1 MELYLNEQ
9 KLDITLEDEK
19 TVGDVLRSFEQT
31 ASQNKC
37 ATVGIKIDG
46 KQIEAQDFDKAAD
59 QPIESAKR
67 IDLTVVSEDA
77 VADAFK
83 KASADIKDTV
93 ELLTQIPAQLQN
105 GGDSK
110 AKASIARLADVVDNF
125 CHIIALSTLFP
136 ERFAAINID
145 GKNLSAFFEDFMPIF
160 NDLNGALS
168 NGDTVTLGDLAEY
181 EISPRLTAL
190 AAAVKNI

>member
-83 KASADIKDTV
+83 NAASDIKDTV

-136 ERFAAINID
+136 NRFAAINID

-190 AAAVKNI
+190 AEAVKNI

>member
-1 MELYLNEQ
+1 MEIYLNEQ

-31 ASQNKC
+31 AAQNKC

-46 KQIEAQDFDKAAD
+46 KQIEAQDFDKAAG
-59 QPIESAKR
+59 QPIESASR

-83 KASADIKDTV
+83 NAAGDIKDTV
-93 ELLTQIPAQLQN
+93 ELLTQIPAQLQS

-110 AKASIARLADVVDNF
+110 ARASIARLADVVDNF

-136 ERFAAINID
+136 ERFAAIKID
-145 GKNLSAFFEDFMPIF
+145 DKN
-160 NDLNGALS
+160 
-168 NGDTVTLGDLAEY
+168 
-181 EISPRLTAL
+181 
-190 AAAVKNI
+190 

>member
-1 MELYLNEQ
+1 MEIYLNEQ

-46 KQIEAQDFDKAAD
+46 KQIDAQDFDKAAE

-125 CHIIALSTLFP
+125 CHIIALSTLFQ
-136 ERFAAINID
+136 ERFAAIKID

-190 AAAVKNI
+190 ADAVKNI

>member
-1 MELYLNEQ
+1 MELYLNDQ

-37 ATVGIKIDG
+37 ATIGIKVDG
-46 KQIEAQDFDKAAD
+46 KEIKAEDFDKAAG
-59 QPIESAKR
+59 QPIDSAKR

-83 KASADIKDTV
+83 NAAANIKDTV

-136 ERFAAINID
+136 ARFAAIKID

-190 AAAVKNI
+190 ADAVKNI

>member
-1 MELYLNEQ
+1 MEIFLNGQ

-19 TVGDVLRSFEQT
+19 TVGDVLRSFEHT
-31 ASQNKC
+31 ASQNRC
-37 ATVGIKIDG
+37 ATTGIKIDG
-46 KQIEAQDFDKAAD
+46 NQIEAQDFDKAAA
-59 QPIESAKR
+59 QPIESVKR
-67 IDLTVVSEDA
+67 IDLSVVSEDA

-83 KASADIKDTV
+83 NASAEIKDTV

-110 AKASIARLADVVDNF
+110 AHSTIARLADVVDNF

-136 ERFAAINID
+136 ERFATIKID
-145 GKNLSAFFEDFMPIF
+145 GKNLSAFFEDFMPVF
-160 NDLNGALS
+160 NDLNDALS

-190 AAAVKNI
+190 ASAVKNI

>member
-1 MELYLNEQ
+1 MEIYLNEQ

-31 ASQNKC
+31 ASQYKC

-46 KQIEAQDFDKAAD
+46 KQIDAQDFDKAAE

-83 KASADIKDTV
+83 NASADIKDTV

-136 ERFAAINID
+136 ERFAAIKID

>member
-1 MELYLNEQ
+1 MEIYLNEQ

-46 KQIEAQDFDKAAD
+46 KQIEAQDFDKAAG

-83 KASADIKDTV
+83 NAAGDIKDTV
-93 ELLTQIPAQLQN
+93 ELLTQIPAQLQS

-110 AKASIARLADVVDNF
+110 ARASIARLADVVDNF

-136 ERFAAINID
+136 ERFAAIKID
-145 GKNLSAFFEDFMPIF
+145 DKNLSAFFEDFMPVF

-168 NGDTVTLGDLAEY
+168 SGDTVTLGDLAEY

-190 AAAVKNI
+190 ADAVKNI

>member
-1 MELYLNEQ
+1 MEIYLNEQ

-67 IDLTVVSEDA
+67 IDLTVLSEDA

-136 ERFAAINID
+136 ERFAAIKID

-181 EISPRLTAL
+181 EISPRLTSL
-190 AAAVKNI
+190 AEAVKNI

>member
-1 MELYLNEQ
+1 MEIFLNGQ

-19 TVGDVLRSFEQT
+19 TVGDVLRSFERT
-31 ASQNKC
+31 ASQNRC
-37 ATVGIKIDG
+37 ATTGIKIDG
-46 KQIEAQDFDKAAD
+46 NQIEAQDFDKAAA
-59 QPIESAKR
+59 QPIESVKR
-67 IDLTVVSEDA
+67 IDLSVVSEDA

-83 KASADIKDTV
+83 NASAEIKDTV

-110 AKASIARLADVVDNF
+110 AHSTIARLADVVDNF

-136 ERFAAINID
+136 ERFATIKID
-145 GKNLSAFFEDFMPIF
+145 GKNLSAFFEDFMPVF
-160 NDLNGALS
+160 NDLNDALS

-190 AAAVKNI
+190 ASAVKNI

>member
-9 KLDITLEDEK
+9 KLDITLENEK

-37 ATVGIKIDG
+37 ATIGIKVDG
-46 KQIEAQDFDKAAD
+46 KEIKAEDFDKAAD
-59 QPIESAKR
+59 QPIDSAKR

-83 KASADIKDTV
+83 NAAANIKDTV

-136 ERFAAINID
+136 ARFTAIKID
-145 GKNLSAFFEDFMPIF
+145 GKDLSAFFEDFMPVF

-190 AAAVKNI
+190 ADAVKNI

>member
-1 MELYLNEQ
+1 MEIYLNEQ

-46 KQIEAQDFDKAAD
+46 KQIDAQDFDKAAE

-77 VADAFK
+77 VADASK
-83 KASADIKDTV
+83 NASADIKDTV
-93 ELLTQIPAQLQN
+93 ELLTQIPAQLQS

-110 AKASIARLADVVDNF
+110 ARASIARLADVVDNF

-136 ERFAAINID
+136 ERFAAIKID
-145 GKNLSAFFEDFMPIF
+145 GKNLSAFFEDFMPVF

-168 NGDTVTLGDLAEY
+168 SGDTVTLGDLAEY

-190 AAAVKNI
+190 ADAVKNI

>member
-1 MELYLNEQ
+1 MEIYLNEQ

-46 KQIEAQDFDKAAD
+46 KQIDAQDFDKAAG

-83 KASADIKDTV
+83 NASADIKDTV
-93 ELLTQIPAQLQN
+93 ELLTQIPAQLQS

-110 AKASIARLADVVDNF
+110 ARASIARLADVVDNF

-136 ERFAAINID
+136 ERFAAIKID
-145 GKNLSAFFEDFMPIF
+145 GKNLSAFFEDFMPVF

-168 NGDTVTLGDLAEY
+168 SGDTVTLGDLAEY

-190 AAAVKNI
+190 ADAVKNI

>member
-1 MELYLNEQ
+1 MNEQ

-46 KQIEAQDFDKAAD
+46 KQIDAQDFDKAAE

-136 ERFAAINID
+136 ERFAAIKID

-190 AAAVKNI
+190 ADAVKNI

>member
-1 MELYLNEQ
+1 MEIYLNEQ

-46 KQIEAQDFDKAAD
+46 KQIDAQDFDKAAE

-83 KASADIKDTV
+83 NASADIKDTV

-136 ERFAAINID
+136 ERFAAIKID

-160 NDLNGALS
+160 NDLNGSLS

-190 AAAVKNI
+190 ADAVKNI

>member
-1 MELYLNEQ
+1 MELYLNDQ

-37 ATVGIKIDG
+37 ATIGIKVDG
-46 KQIEAQDFDKAAD
+46 KEIKAEDFDKAAG
-59 QPIESAKR
+59 QPIDSAKR

-83 KASADIKDTV
+83 NAAANIKDTV

-136 ERFAAINID
+136 ARFAAIKID

-168 NGDTVTLGDLAEY
+168 NGDTVTLGDLADY

-190 AAAVKNI
+190 ADAVKNI

>member
-1 MELYLNEQ
+1 MEIYLNEQ

-136 ERFAAINID
+136 ERFAAIKID
-145 GKNLSAFFEDFMPIF
+145 GKNLSAFFEDFMPTF

-181 EISPRLTAL
+181 EISPRLTSL
-190 AAAVKNI
+190 AEAVKNI

>member
-1 MELYLNEQ
+1 MEIYLNEQ

-136 ERFAAINID
+136 ERFAAIKID

-181 EISPRLTAL
+181 EISPRLTSL
-190 AAAVKNI
+190 AEAVKNI

>member
-1 MELYLNEQ
+1 M
-9 KLDITLEDEK
+9 
-19 TVGDVLRSFEQT
+19 RSFEQT

-46 KQIEAQDFDKAAD
+46 KQIDAQDFDKAAG
-59 QPIESAKR
+59 QPIDSAKR

-83 KASADIKDTV
+83 NAAANIKDTV

-136 ERFAAINID
+136 ARFAAIKID

-190 AAAVKNI
+190 ADAVKNI

>member
-1 MELYLNEQ
+1 MEIYFNEQ

-46 KQIEAQDFDKAAD
+46 KQIDAQDFDKAAE

-83 KASADIKDTV
+83 NASADIKDTV

-136 ERFAAINID
+136 ERFAAIKID

>member
-1 MELYLNEQ
+1 MELYLNGQ
-9 KLDITLEDEK
+9 KLDITLENEK

-37 ATVGIKIDG
+37 ATIGIKVDG
-46 KQIEAQDFDKAAD
+46 KEIKAEDFDKAAG
-59 QPIESAKR
+59 QPIDSAKR

-83 KASADIKDTV
+83 NASANIKDTV

-125 CHIIALSTLFP
+125 CHIIAISTLFP
-136 ERFAAINID
+136 ARFAAIKID
-145 GKNLSAFFEDFMPIF
+145 GKDLSAFFEDFMPVF

-190 AAAVKNI
+190 ADAVKNI

>member
-37 ATVGIKIDG
+37 ATIGIKVDG
-46 KQIEAQDFDKAAD
+46 KEIKAEDFDKAAD
-59 QPIESAKR
+59 QPIDSAKR

-83 KASADIKDTV
+83 NAAANIKDTV

-136 ERFAAINID
+136 ARFAAIKID
-145 GKNLSAFFEDFMPIF
+145 GKDLSAFFEDFMPVF

-190 AAAVKNI
+190 ADAVKNI

>member
-1 MELYLNEQ
+1 MELYLNDQ

-37 ATVGIKIDG
+37 ATIGIKVDG
-46 KQIEAQDFDKAAD
+46 KEIKAEDFDKAAD
-59 QPIESAKR
+59 MPIDSAKR
-67 IDLTVVSEDA
+67 IDLAVVSEDA

-83 KASADIKDTV
+83 NASANIKDTV

-136 ERFAAINID
+136 ARFAAIKID
-145 GKNLSAFFEDFMPIF
+145 GKDLSAFFEDFMPVF

-190 AAAVKNI
+190 ADAVKNI

>member
-1 MELYLNEQ
+1 MEIFLNGQ

-31 ASQNKC
+31 AAQNRC
-37 ATVGIKIDG
+37 ATTGIKIDG
-46 KQIEAQDFDKAAD
+46 KQIEAQDFDKAAA

-67 IDLTVVSEDA
+67 IDLSVVSEDA

-83 KASADIKDTV
+83 NAAAEIKDTV

-110 AKASIARLADVVDNF
+110 ARASIARLADVVDNF

-136 ERFAAINID
+136 ERFASIKID
-145 GKNLSAFFEDFMPIF
+145 GKNLSAFFEDFMPVF

-168 NGDTVTLGDLAEY
+168 SGDTVTLGDLAEY

-190 AAAVKNI
+190 ADAVKNI

>member
-1 MELYLNEQ
+1 MELYLNDQ

-37 ATVGIKIDG
+37 ATIGIKVDG
-46 KQIEAQDFDKAAD
+46 KEIKAEDFDKAAG
-59 QPIESAKR
+59 QPIDSAKR

-83 KASADIKDTV
+83 NAAANIKDTV

-136 ERFAAINID
+136 ARFAAIKID
-145 GKNLSAFFEDFMPIF
+145 GKNLSAFFEDFMPVF

-190 AAAVKNI
+190 ADAVRNI